1 MESNRVARCLET
13 LGHPTRLE
21 AFRLLVK
28 AGPDGLPV
36 GEVQAHLDVPGSTL
50 SHHIALLVRAGL
62 VDQRREGR
70 VLRCV
75 ANFRLMSE
83 LVGFLADECCS
94 GVGAPVTRREAG

>member
-1 MESNRVARCLET
+1 METRQAARCLET

-28 AGPDGLPV
+28 AGPEGLPV

-62 VDQRREGR
+62 VEQRREGR

-75 ANFRLMSE
+75 AGFRLMNE
-83 LVGFLADECCS
+83 LVGFLADECCR
-94 GVGAPVTRREAG
+94 GIAAPAPRREAG